1 MRLPALLQLRIG
13 GRLYALVVL
22 FALGCAALAAM
33 LLWMQGERAI
43 AAREL
48 SLQQLVD
55 SAIGVLDAHKKLADA
70 GEITAE
76 EAKKRALKVIENM
89 RYGHGDYFSVRNL
102 QGITIMHPTA
112 PETVGTN
119 RDNVTDSNGKY
130 FVREINNI
138 VRSEGEGYVN
148 YTFARPGSK
157 VEVDKTSFVKV
168 YKPWGFGILT
178 GVYMDDIRAELNK
191 ATLEAAGITFALAL
205 VLGGVVFWVARGII
219 VPLRRLRISMLDLAE
234 NRAMSVKLDLDRG
247 DEIGEM
253 GRAVEV
259 FRENAETRKVLEAQ
273 NRGDDAKRAERQARV
288 DALIAGFRG
297 SIGTVLSAVDLN
309 MEKLES
315 TASSLT
321 KVASEASNQA
331 NAAAAASEQAAS
343 NVQGVAAAAE
353 QLGASVAE
361 IGRQI
366 TRTNTVVTEAS
377 EMASRSNEQVA
388 ALASAAQKIGDVV
401 DLIKAIAEQT
411 NLLALNATIEAARA
425 GEAGKGF
432 AVVAAEVKTLAN
444 QTARA
449 TEDIGAQVSGIQTS
463 TKDAVGAIGKIAAT
477 MEEINQLTSS
487 IVATIEEQGSATREI
502 SRNAGLA
509 AGGTSAVSEN
519 ISTVT
524 AAITQASRSA
534 TNVLGATGELSEAA
548 RKLQGEV
555 DGFLAEVAA

>member
-1 MRLPALLQLRIG
+1 MHLPRLRIG

-33 LLWMQGERAI
+33 LLWLQSQRAI

-55 SAIGVLDAHKKLADA
+55 SAIGVLDAYKKLADT
-70 GEITAE
+70 GEISVE
-76 EAKKRALKVIENM
+76 EAKKRALKVIANM
-89 RYGHGDYFSVRNL
+89 RYGHGDYFTVRNL
-102 QGITIMHPTA
+102 DGLTVMHPIQ

-130 FVREINNI
+130 FVREINSI
-138 VRSEGEGYVN
+138 VKSEGEGYVN
-148 YTFARPGSK
+148 YTFPRPGTK
-157 VEVDKTSFVKV
+157 VDVDKTSFVKV
-168 YKPWGFGILT
+168 YKPWGYGVLT
-178 GVYMDDIRAELNK
+178 GVYMDDIRAELYK
-191 ATLEAAGITFALAL
+191 STLEAAGITFTLAL
-205 VLGGVVFWVARGII
+205 VLGSVVFWVARGII
-219 VPLRRLRISMLDLAE
+219 VPLRRLQTSMLDLAE
-234 NRAMSVKLDLDRG
+234 NRTMSVKLDLDRE

-253 GRAVEV
+253 GRTVEV
-259 FRENAETRKVLEAQ
+259 FRENAETRRVLEAQ
-273 NRGDDAKRAERQARV
+273 ARGEEAKRGERQTRV
-288 DALIAGFRG
+288 DALIADFRG
-297 SIGTVLSAVDLN
+297 SIGTVLAAVDLN

-321 KVASEASNQA
+321 KVASDASTQA
-331 NAAAAASEQAAS
+331 NAAATASEQAAC

-366 TRTNTVVTEAS
+366 SRTNAVVTEAS

-432 AVVAAEVKTLAN
+432 AVVASEVKTLAN

-477 MEEINQLTSS
+477 MEEINRLTSS
-487 IVATIEEQGSATREI
+487 VVTTIEEQGRATAEI

-509 AGGTSAVSEN
+509 AAGTSAVSEN

-524 AAITQASRSA
+524 VAITEASRSA
-534 TNVLGATGELSEAA
+534 TNVLGATGELSGAA

-555 DGFLAEVAA
+555 DGFLGEVAA